1 MEEQEDS
8 LKDAFEKELESIQS
22 ETVLSPQYRRR
33 KTIIWAIRTL
43 IAIALFIIF
52 WKHTWVRWAL
62 IAYIPLN
69 VFSLFSIYGSKA
81 LLDKKINKTRRA
93 IEEAEQIIKEDD
105 EEE

>member
-8 LKDAFEKELESIQS
+8 LKDAFENELEKIQS

-33 KTIIWAIRTL
+33 KTVIWAIRTL
-43 IAIALFIIF
+43 IAIVLFIIF
-52 WKHTWVRWAL
+52 WKHTWVRWFL
-62 IAYIPLN
+62 IAYVPLN
-69 VFSLFSIYGSKA
+69 LFGLFSIYGSKA

-93 IEEAEQIIKEDD
+93 IEEAEQFIEED